1 MGFNLTN
8 DADYLVC
15 VLYKNYKE
23 RRKKG
28 ENKNNAKFMGS
39 SDHIFMTLLSEWT
52 FEDVD
57 ETCRE
62 LDCAGMLDCLYADNA
77 VVNSYLED
85 AAIIY
90 MENRFKNGMSDLLDN
105 IARLKGIIF

>member
-1 MGFNLTN
+1 MEYNLTN
-8 DADYLVC
+8 DADYLLC

-23 RRKKG
+23 RRKNG
-28 ENKNNAKFMGS
+28 ENKSDAKFMGS
-39 SDHIFMTLLSEWT
+39 SENIFTKMLSEWT

-62 LDCAGMLDCLYADNA
+62 LDMADMLQCLYADD
-77 VVNSYLED
+77 VVVLAILED

-90 MENRFKNGMSDLLDN
+90 MENRFKNGLSDLLDN
-105 IARLKGIIF
+105 ISRLKSILF